1 MKKIYFSIL
10 LLIAFQLSNAQATYT
25 ATNYA
30 TVGDS
35 FYVSSANNL
44 NLDFETTGTNFNWNF
59 QNLVATSQVQLQFRN
74 PNQTG
79 YSPFLFPYIYFPGN
93 TNLSST
99 DGTSNAL
106 NIPGQAIAISNSN
119 DYFKKSTTEVKQVAS
134 AFKLG
139 YNGITIPVQNQYTTA
154 DIVYQFPINF
164 GNTDT
169 SNSEYTT
176 TIPTLLYRNRK
187 LARTNT
193 VDGWGSVTTPY
204 GFFSNTLRITTNLVE
219 NDTISVLGN
228 GLPRILRTTR
238 ELKWLDVTK
247 KIPVLTVTQ
256 TNLSGNWATTKVEF
270 LDNFQAF
277 QTTALFLY
285 SPFTPNAGDTVN
297 FQNLSTN
304 ATTYSWNFGD
314 PSSGILNTDA
324 SLNPNHV
331 FSANGIYQVSLTA
344 SNPTFTNTVTIPVV
358 VGGILGVSQVTET
371 KKMSVYP
378 NPFSNKIII
387 ENAIPN
393 SEYEL
398 IDCLGK
404 IIYKGTE
411 IQKIDFSNF
420 KNGVYFLK
428 IISNNTIQNFKLLK
442 EY

>member
-1 MKKIYFSIL
+1 MKKNYFSIL
-10 LLIAFQLSNAQATYT
+10 FLVALQFCNAQATYT
-25 ATNYA
+25 SANYA
-30 TVGDS
+30 AAGDS

-44 NLDFETTGTNFNWNF
+44 NLDFVTTGTNFNWNF

-74 PNQTG
+74 PTQTG
-79 YSPFLFPYIYFPGN
+79 YSPFFFPYIYFPGN
-93 TNLSST
+93 TNLSTT

-106 NIPGQAIAISNSN
+106 NIPGQVIAISNSN
-119 DYFKKSTTEVKQVAS
+119 DYFKKSTANIKQVAS

-164 GNTDT
+164 GNSET

-187 LARTNT
+187 LSRTNT

-204 GFFSNTLRITTNLVE
+204 GTFSNTLRITTNLVE
-219 NDTISVLGN
+219 NDTIAIAGN
-228 GLPRILRTTR
+228 GLPRIIRTTR
-238 ELKWLDVTK
+238 ELKWLDISR

-256 TNLSGNWATTKVEF
+256 TNLGGNWATTKVEF

-285 SPFTPNAGDTVN
+285 SPFTPNAGDTVS

-304 ATTYSWNFGD
+304 ATTYSWDFDD
-314 PSSGILNTDA
+314 PSSGILNSDT

-344 SNPTFTNTVTIPVV
+344 SNPSFTNTVIIPVV
-358 VGGILGVSQVTET
+358 VGGILGTSQTVSDNEM
-371 KKMSVYP
+371 KVYP

-387 ENAIPN
+387 ENAIPK

-404 IIYKGTE
+404 IIYKGTA
-411 IQKIDFSNF
+411 IQKIDFSDI
-420 KNGVYFLK
+420 KNGIYFLNSK
-428 IISNNTIQNFKLLK
+428 ADTTNQSFKLLK
-442 EY
+442 E